1 MQKYFS
7 GKITRKLFYFFAF
20 FLITSFLTEA
30 VLLPVRAASEAS
42 SGSSAKNS
50 LNFFSNTS
58 GNNEPFNHLEYT
70 TSIYLENNITTSNDT
85 SVQATAD
92 STSDNTSNQAVSDSS
107 SSSNPATNTGFQPSA
122 PNAILME
129 ATTGTILYEK
139 EADKEKPPASVTKV
153 MTLLLIFEALSKKQI
168 TLNDTVTVS
177 EHAASMGGSQVFL
190 EPGETQTVDTMIK
203 CIAVSSA
210 NDACVAMAE
219 HISGSEDAFVAK
231 MNEKAQALGMKHTHF
246 VNCCGLD
253 ADRHYT
259 SARDIALMSK
269 ELIINHPDIFHYTT
283 IWMENITHVTKRG
296 ESEFGLSNT
305 NKLLRQ
311 YQGATG
317 LKTGSTSKAGFCLSA
332 TAERNHVSLIA
343 VVMACQSA
351 KERVKDCASLLDYG
365 FSLCKIYTDKQP
377 PALSTVPVHNG
388 TKASIACKY
397 EKNFSYV
404 FTSEINQN
412 NIQKKVV
419 FQKNL
424 SAPIKKNQA
433 IGKLEYSYNNKAI
446 GTVSILASETVGKAK
461 YVDYLQK
468 LMLNL

>member
-1 MQKYFS
+1 MLKYFS
-7 GKITRKLFYFFAF
+7 KHLAQKTFYIFIFLLTTSLFFSLIFF
-20 FLITSFLTEA
+20 
-30 VLLPVRAASEAS
+30 PVKTVAS
-42 SGSSAKNS
+42 STLRQVTKNKE
-50 LNFFSNTS
+50 TKH
-58 GNNEPFNHLEYT
+58 PT
-70 TSIYLENNITTSNDT
+70 DI
-85 SVQATAD
+85 
-92 STSDNTSNQAVSDSS
+92 
-107 SSSNPATNTGFQPSA
+107 GFQSAA

-129 ATTGTILYEK
+129 ASTGTILYEK
-139 EADKEKPPASVTKV
+139 DADKEKPPASVTKI
-153 MTLLLIFEALSKKQI
+153 MTLLLIFDALSKKQI

-219 HISGSEDAFVAK
+219 HICGSEDAFVAK
-231 MNEKAQALGMKHTHF
+231 MNARAQVLGMKHTHF
-246 VNCCGLD
+246 INCCGLD
-253 ADRHYT
+253 AEGHYT
-259 SARDIALMSK
+259 SARDIALMSR
-269 ELIINHPDIFHYTT
+269 ELIIKHPDIFHYTT

-332 TAERNHVSLIA
+332 TAERNHISLIA

-365 FSLCKIYTDKQP
+365 FSLCKVYTDKQP
-377 PALSTVPVHNG
+377 PALSSVSIHNG
-388 TKASIACKY
+388 TQEILSCKY
-397 EKNFSYV
+397 DKNFSYV
-404 FTSEINQN
+404 FTSEINPN
-412 NIQKKVV
+412 KIQKKVI

-424 SAPIKKNQA
+424 SAPIKKNQV
-433 IGKLEYSYNNKAI
+433 IGKLEYSYYQKNI
-446 GTVSILASETVGKAK
+446 GSVSILASHSVKKAT
-461 YVDYLQK
+461 YLDYLKK
-468 LMLNL
+468 LILSC

>member
-30 VLLPVRAASEAS
+30 VLLPVRAVSAAS

-50 LNFFSNTS
+50 LNPFSNTS

-107 SSSNPATNTGFQPSA
+107 SSANPATNTGFQPAA

-210 NDACVAMAE
+210 NDACVAYS
-219 HISGSEDAFVAK
+219 HS
-231 MNEKAQALGMKHTHF
+231 
-246 VNCCGLD
+246 
-253 ADRHYT
+253 
-259 SARDIALMSK
+259 
-269 ELIINHPDIFHYTT
+269 
-283 IWMENITHVTKRG
+283 
-296 ESEFGLSNT
+296 
-305 NKLLRQ
+305 
-311 YQGATG
+311 
-317 LKTGSTSKAGFCLSA
+317 
-332 TAERNHVSLIA
+332 RN
-343 VVMACQSA
+343 
-351 KERVKDCASLLDYG
+351 
-365 FSLCKIYTDKQP
+365 
-377 PALSTVPVHNG
+377 
-388 TKASIACKY
+388 
-397 EKNFSYV
+397 
-404 FTSEINQN
+404 
-412 NIQKKVV
+412 
-419 FQKNL
+419 
-424 SAPIKKNQA
+424 
-433 IGKLEYSYNNKAI
+433 
-446 GTVSILASETVGKAK
+446 
-461 YVDYLQK
+461 
-468 LMLNL
+468 

>member
-1 MQKYFS
+1 MQISFS
-7 GKITRKLFYFFAF
+7 RKITRKFFYFFAF
-20 FLITSFLTEA
+20 CLITSFLTGIF
-30 VLLPVRAASEAS
+30 LFPVKMVSVAS
-42 SGSSAKNS
+42 SGNSAESS
-50 LNFFSNTS
+50 LNELSNNS
-58 GNNEPFNHLEYT
+58 GNRGLSNHLENT
-70 TSIYLENNITTSNDT
+70 ITSYSKNNITNSNST
-85 SVQATAD
+85 SVQ
-92 STSDNTSNQAVSDSS
+92 STTDNTSNNLSRQTNSDNSS
-107 SSSNPATNTGFQPSA
+107 AASTNTGFQSAA

-139 EADKEKPPASVTKV
+139 DADKEKPPASVTKI

-231 MNEKAQALGMKHTHF
+231 MNEKAQSLGMKHTHF
-246 VNCCGLD
+246 INCCGLD
-253 ADRHYT
+253 ADGHYT
-259 SARDIALMSK
+259 SARDIALMSR
-269 ELIINHPDIFHYTT
+269 ELITKYPDIFHYTT

-388 TKASIACKY
+388 TKEFISCKY

-412 NIQKKVV
+412 NIQKKIV

-424 SAPIKKNQA
+424 SAPIKKNQV
-433 IGKLEYSYNNKAI
+433 IGKLEYSYNNKKI
-446 GTVSILASETVGKAK
+446 GTVSILASEMVGKAK

-468 LMLNL
+468 LLLNL